1 MYILGF
7 YAKKVLLMGVN
18 DKRSSETLSAT
29 NDIYQNHTIFQSENL
44 FGA

>member
-7 YAKKVLLMGVN
+7 HAKKVLLMGVN
-18 DKRSSETLSAT
+18 DQRSSETFSET
-29 NDIYQNHTIFQSENL
+29 NDIYQNHTIFQSKNL

>member
-7 YAKKVLLMGVN
+7 HAKKVLLMGVN
-18 DKRSSETLSAT
+18 DQSSETFSET
-29 NDIYQNHTIFQSENL
+29 NDIYQNHTVFQSKNL